1 MKLNVAGETKEYPDG
16 LTVQEWMD
24 YTDVPNQEVAL
35 IQLNGRDIEA
45 EKRSVIYLK
54 DGDALQLLYF
64 LGDS

>member
-45 EKRSVIYLK
+45 EKRSLIHLK